1 MNWHIVNPWGIL
13 VFVLVLIVCVVAND
27 INSLRIHEICQSYTG
42 RRIYLESNE
51 RGFIQ
56 ASNISNAYYKNVR
69 LLQTH
74 FISHSKQLLLQNSTG

>member
-1 MNWHIVNPWGIL
+1 MVSHIVNLWSII
-13 VFVLVLIVCVVAND
+13 VFVLAIIACAVAND

-74 FISHSKQLLLQNSTG
+74 FTCYS